1 MIFAALGFALLLKGR
16 IPPLGVAAIAIAF
29 GATLCLVCDLAA
41 RTLFSPYELPVGI
54 VLSFLGAPFFLYL
67 LLIRK
72 KRSRHDAD

>member
-1 MIFAALGFALLLKGR
+1 MARLLCRDDSHLQIPIAA
-16 IPPLGVAAIAIAF
+16 VF
-29 GATLCLVCDLAA
+29 GATLCLACDLAA
-41 RTLFSPYELPVGI
+41 RTVFSPYEMPVGV